1 MGRKTIIVVWLVA
14 LAIAPVHLAEVQQ
27 SKKVAHSGLLSNGSL
42 SLIAPLTDALVR
54 MTLSAV
60 PAYAQEEV
68 SSSTAQNLVQPQ
80 ILRISL
86 KGAGIFGGD
95 VAMVTHLYKPQGDGP
110 FPVVVFSHGRA
121 PEISD
126 RLNLKYPV
134 GVGHGNFWLRKGF
147 AVVAPVRPG
156 YGESEGMDHEDAG
169 SKWRRGQCIGEPDFF
184 YLAKVAGEAVL
195 ATLDWVR
202 AAQPWA
208 NQERILLVGV
218 SVGGLTSAAIAAKG
232 PAGLVGYI
240 NFSGGAGGSPRESPG
255 KSCKPENLS
264 KVFAEFGKTTRVP
277 SLWLYAENDLYWG
290 PDAPKEWHRAFS
302 AGGSKTKFVMTPPI
316 PGTDD
321 GHRLLAVGGK
331 LWSPHVNSFVKELG
345 FLE

>member
-1 MGRKTIIVVWLVA
+1 MGKKTIIVLLVGLA
-14 LAIAPVHLAEVQQ
+14 LVSVRFAEGQQ
-27 SKKVAHSGLLSNGSL
+27 SKKIARIGLLSNGGT
-42 SLIAPLTDALVR
+42 SLISPLTDGFVR
-54 MTLSAV
+54 TTLFAV
-60 PAYAQEEV
+60 PAHAQEEV
-68 SSSTAQNLVQPQ
+68 SSSTAQNLTQPQ
-80 ILRISL
+80 ILKISL
-86 KGAGIFGGD
+86 KGASIFGGD
-95 VAMVTHLYKPQGDGP
+95 VAMVTHLYKPQGDGT
-110 FPVVVFSHGRA
+110 FPVVVFSHGRG

-134 GVGHGNFWLRKGF
+134 LVGHGNFWLRKGF

-169 SKWRRGQCIGEPDFF
+169 SKWRRGQCIGDPDFF
-184 YLAKVAGEAVL
+184 YLANVAGEAVL
-195 ATLDWVR
+195 ATVDWVR
-202 AAQPWA
+202 AQPWA
-208 NQERILLVGV
+208 DKEKILLVGV

-232 PAGLVGYI
+232 PPGLVGYI

-255 KSCKPENLS
+255 KSCKPENLT

-290 PDAPKEWHRAFS
+290 PDAPKEWHKAFS
-302 AGGSKTKFVMTPPI
+302 AGGSKTKFVMTPPV

-321 GHRLLAVGGK
+321 GHRLLAAGGK

-345 FLE
+345 F

>member
-1 MGRKTIIVVWLVA
+1 MGRITGIVIWLVA
-14 LAIAPVHLAEVQQ
+14 LALVPFHLAEVQQ
-27 SKKVAHSGLLSNGSL
+27 SKKVAYIGLLENGSL

-54 MTLSAV
+54 MLLSAV

-80 ILRISL
+80 ILKISL
-86 KGAGIFGGD
+86 KGAGMFGGN
-95 VAMVTHLYKPQGDGP
+95 VAIVTHLYKPLGDGP
-110 FPVVVFSHGRA
+110 FPVVIFSHGRG

-134 GVGHGNFWLRKGF
+134 MVGHGNFWLRKGF

-202 AAQPWA
+202 AQTWA
-208 NQERILLVGV
+208 NQEKILLVGV

-232 PAGLVGYI
+232 PPGLVGYI

-264 KVFAEFGKTTRVP
+264 KVFGEFGKTTRVP

-302 AGGSKTKFVMTPPI
+302 AGGSKTTFVMTSPV

-345 FLE
+345 F

>member
-1 MGRKTIIVVWLVA
+1 MGKKTVLVVWAIA
-14 LAIAPVHLAEVQQ
+14 LALAPIHLAEVQQ
-27 SKKVAHSGLLSNGSL
+27 SKKFAHIGLLANGSL
-42 SLIAPLTDALVR
+42 SPITPLTDTFVR
-54 MTLSAV
+54 MMLSAV

-68 SSSTAQNLVQPQ
+68 SSSAAQSLVQPQ
-80 ILRISL
+80 ILKIPL
-86 KGAGIFGGD
+86 KGAGVLGGD

-134 GVGHGNFWLRKGF
+134 SVGHGNFWLRKGF

-156 YGESEGMDHEDAG
+156 YGQSEGMDHEDAG

-184 YLAKVAGEAVL
+184 YLANVAGEAVL

-202 AAQPWA
+202 AQTWA
-208 NQERILLVGV
+208 NQEKILLVGV
-218 SVGGLTSAAIAAKG
+218 SVGGMTSAAIAAKG
-232 PAGLVGYI
+232 PPGLVGYI

-255 KSCKPENLS
+255 KSCKTENLS

-290 PDAPKEWHRAFS
+290 PEAPKEWHRAFS
-302 AGGSKTKFVMTPPI
+302 AGGSNTRFVMTPPV

-321 GHRLLAVGGK
+321 GHRLLAVGSK
-331 LWSPHVNSFVKELG
+331 LWSPHVNPFVKELG
-345 FLE
+345 F

>member
-1 MGRKTIIVVWLVA
+1 MGNKTIIVLLVGLVLA
-14 LAIAPVHLAEVQQ
+14 LFHLTKAEQP
-27 SKKVAHSGLLSNGSL
+27 KKVAYGLLSNGGPSVTL
-42 SLIAPLTDALVR
+42 RFTDAIVR
-54 MTLSAV
+54 ATLSVA
-60 PAYAQEEV
+60 PANAQEEV

-80 ILRISL
+80 ILKISL
-86 KGAGIFGGD
+86 KGAGIFGSD
-95 VAMVTHLYKPQGDGP
+95 VAIVTHLYKPQGDGP

-121 PEISD
+121 PEVSD

-134 GVGHGNFWLRKGF
+134 SVGHGNFWLRKGF

-184 YLAKVAGEAVL
+184 YLANVAGEAVL

-202 AAQPWA
+202 AQPWA
-208 NQERILLVGV
+208 NQEKILLVGV

-232 PAGLVGYI
+232 PPGVVGYI

-255 KSCKPENLS
+255 KSCKPENLT
-264 KVFAEFGKTTRVP
+264 KVFEKFGKTTGVP

-290 PDAPKEWHRAFS
+290 PDVPKEWHKAFS
-302 AGGSKTKFVMTPPI
+302 AGGSRTKFVMTPPV

-345 FLE
+345 L